1 MALDA
6 VMPDLSGMLIGGAA
20 ARPDSLTGFRDEFSS
35 AFQTML
41 SKAPERV
48 RNELKINSGYR
59 SPEVQAQLWKEA
71 LDKYG
76 SVEKARK
83 HVAPP
88 GKSKHGEG
96 VAADLHYASEATK
109 QWVRNNAKNYGLAFP
124 LQHEP
129 WHMELASARKRD
141 VVAAQPQVA
150 DITGESGNET
160 MTGAGGEADYTAPAA
175 IQGVYDGYQSG
186 KMTPQQE
193 SEYIRDVMNGD
204 MQAPGPL
211 RVPDA
216 LWKAYSGDGMDAE
229 QRADFEADVNAG
241 KWDRPSNESE
251 TWIGSAWN
259 AITGE
264 DRAVKSTEAL
274 PDWGGMPE
282 MNDFTKENWWN
293 SAKTALGTMFTS
305 PEETVKVIKSQFPG
319 VEVRQDAPGTYI
331 LKSSI
336 DGKEYAIKPGI
347 RASDAP
353 RIAGGV
359 AAFTPAGKAA
369 TTLGGMATAA
379 GTEAAIQTSQA
390 ATGGTADLEQI
401 PLAALGEGGGRL
413 ASKAIGKGLSAAGKA
428 IRGAPAAV
436 AGEAAEA
443 GTRATVAE
451 TVPPEGIG
459 ELVRKASKGGKGSEE
474 AVRALAQE
482 AKVNPAALAAAQR
495 RGFDLPADVLID
507 DPMVKEAVGL
517 TRSLRASEASVAFD
531 QSINRAIDQAD
542 EALKQIGASPDIST
556 VNENIKIALTK
567 SRDALEAS
575 ARKLYTQ
582 VDEAIPKQSPVDLSN
597 LKNTLDEIAGE
608 LGGVEAMT
616 PVEKKLLALANAEE
630 TATYGRLIREKALV
644 GKAIGQMDS
653 PYSSLD
659 SATLKRVYGALAEDQ
674 LATVEALGNAQLRAD
689 LRKANQLTQARKGL
703 ETRIIGTFGKDLEGS
718 ITTKLRSA
726 IKSASKGDV
735 GALNRIIKAVPED
748 MRKEAVATA
757 LMAATR
763 STKAGETGFG
773 FSQFSALYTEL
784 KANKE
789 AFNLVMSHLGP
800 EAKSFMADM
809 AEISQRI
816 TVARGNIMK
825 TGASNQA
832 LLQAMTAEGVVAKV
846 LSTSLFRRGAQ
857 VAGGAGGAVAGG
869 GFGAGAGVAMANVLT
884 DIAEKTANRDALLAA
899 GKMFASE
906 QFKDFAEEAAI
917 NPRVS
922 ERMVKRLARSS
933 AFRRWAKTL
942 NNETAISKPE
952 RFILSLIQDARTR
965 AQEDQKQ

>member
-1 MALDA
+1 MIA
-6 VMPDLSGMLIGGAA
+6 
-20 ARPDSLTGFRDEFSS
+20 
-35 AFQTML
+35 
-41 SKAPERV
+41 KAPESV
-48 RNELKINSGYR
+48 RNELKITSGYR
-59 SPEVQAQLWKEA
+59 SPEVQAKLWKEA

-83 HVAPP
+83 FVAPP

-96 VAADLHYASEATK
+96 VAVDLHYASDATK
-109 QWVRNNAKNYGLAFP
+109 QWVHNNAKNYGLAFP

-141 VVAAQPQVA
+141 ISATQSQATA
-150 DITGESGNET
+150 GDIAGSSGNET
-160 MTGAGGEADYTAPAA
+160 MIGAGEEVDYTAPAA
-175 IQGVYDGYQSG
+175 IQGVYDAYQTG
-186 KMTPQQE
+186 KMTPEQE
-193 SEYIRDVMNGD
+193 SEYIGDVLNGT
-204 MQAPGPL
+204 MKAAGPL
-211 RVPDA
+211 RVPDGI
-216 LWKAYSGDGMDAE
+216 WKAYAAGQMEDE
-229 QRADFEADVNAG
+229 QRAEFEADVNAG
-241 KWDRPSNESE
+241 MWERPSNESE
-251 TWIGSAWN
+251 TWIGGIWD

-282 MNDFTKENWWN
+282 MNDFTKENWWS

-305 PEETVKVIKSQFPG
+305 PEETVKVIKAQFPG

-331 LKSSI
+331 IKSSI
-336 DGKEYAIKPGI
+336 DGKEYAIKPGV

-359 AAFTPAGKAA
+359 AAFMPAGRAA
-369 TTLGGMATAA
+369 TMLGRAGAAMATE
-379 GTEAAIQTSQA
+379 GAIQGSQEL
-390 ATGGTADLEQI
+390 TGGDFNVADVLIAPATEI
-401 PLAALGEGGGRL
+401 GFSL
-413 ASKAIGKGLSAAGKA
+413 ASKAVGKGITAARKA
-428 IRGAPAAV
+428 ISGTPAAV
-436 AGEAAEA
+436 ASDAAGA
-443 GTRATVAE
+443 GAQAGAKAASEVAGD
-451 TVPPEGIG
+451 TIPPEGIG

-474 AVRALAQE
+474 AVKALAQE

-542 EALKQIGASPDIST
+542 EALKQIGASPDISS
-556 VNENIKIALTK
+556 VNENIKVALTK
-567 SRDALEAS
+567 ARDGLEAS
-575 ARKLYTQ
+575 AKKLYTQ
-582 VDEAIPKQSPVDLSN
+582 VDDAIPKQSPVDLSN
-597 LKNTLDEIAGE
+597 LKKTLDDIADE

-616 PVEKKLLALANAEE
+616 PVEKKLLALASAEE

-644 GKAIGQMDS
+644 GKAIAAMDS

-726 IKSASKGDV
+726 IKSAGKGDV

-757 LMAATR
+757 IMAATR

-784 KANKE
+784 KANKA
-789 AFNLVMSHLGP
+789 AFNLVMSYLGP
-800 EAKSFMADM
+800 EAKGFMADM

-816 TVARGNIMK
+816 TVARGNIIK

-899 GKMFASE
+899 GKMFASQ
-906 QFKDFAEEAAI
+906 QFKDFAEEAAT

-933 AFRRWAKTL
+933 AFRRWANAL

-965 AQEDQKQ
+965 AQEDQ

>member
-6 VMPDLSGMLIGGAA
+6 VLPDLSGMLTGGAA
-20 ARPDSLTGFRDEFSS
+20 ARPDSVTGFQSEFSS
-35 AFQTML
+35 AFQSMIA
-41 SKAPERV
+41 KAPERV
-48 RNELKINSGYR
+48 RNELKITSGYR
-59 SPEVQAQLWKEA
+59 SPEVQAKLWKEA

-83 HVAPP
+83 FVAPP

-96 VAADLHYASEATK
+96 VAVDLHYASDATK
-109 QWVRNNAKNYGLAFP
+109 QWVHNNAKNYGLAFP

-141 VVAAQPQVA
+141 ISATQSQATA
-150 DITGESGNET
+150 GDIAGSSGDET
-160 MTGAGGEADYTAPAA
+160 MIGAGEEVDYTAPAA
-175 IQGVYDGYQSG
+175 IQNVYDAYQTG
-186 KMTPQQE
+186 KMTPEQE
-193 SEYIRDVMNGD
+193 SEYIGDVLNGT
-204 MQAPGPL
+204 MKAAGPL
-211 RVPDA
+211 RVPDGI
-216 LWKAYSGDGMDAE
+216 WKAYAAGEMDDE
-229 QRADFEADVNAG
+229 QRAEFEADVNAG
-241 KWDRPSNESE
+241 MWERPSNESE
-251 TWIGSAWN
+251 TWIGGIWN

-274 PDWGGMPE
+274 PSWYNMP
-282 MNDFTKENWWN
+282 
-293 SAKTALGTMFTS
+293 LGSLTDPKAWKASVGAFFAS
-305 PEETVKVIKSQFPG
+305 PEEAVKIIRTQFPDI
-319 VEVRQDAPGTYI
+319 EARQDAAGSYI
-331 LKSSI
+331 LKSPA
-336 DGKEYAIKPGI
+336 DGKEYAIKPGMEWGDLI
-347 RASDAP
+347 RIIP
-353 RIAGGV
+353 GM
-359 AAFTPAGKAA
+359 AAFTPAGRAA
-369 TTLGGMATAA
+369 TTIGGMAIAA
-379 GTEAAIQTSQA
+379 GTEAAIQASQA
-390 ATGGTADLEQI
+390 ATGGDFDPEQV

-413 ASKAIGKGLSAAGKA
+413 ASKVIGKGVTAARKA
-428 IRGAPAAV
+428 ISGTPAAV
-436 AGEAAEA
+436 ASDAAGA
-443 GTRATVAE
+443 GAKATSEVAGDAI
-451 TVPPEGIG
+451 PPESIG

-474 AVRALAQE
+474 AVRALAKE

-542 EALKQIGASPDIST
+542 EALKQIGASPDISS
-556 VNENIKIALTK
+556 VNEKIKAALTK
-567 SRDALEAS
+567 ARNGLEAS
-575 ARKLYTQ
+575 AKKLYTQ
-582 VDEAIPKQSPVDLSN
+582 VDDAIPKQSPVDLSN
-597 LKNTLDEIAGE
+597 LKKTLDEIADE

-674 LATVEALGNAQLRAD
+674 LATVETLGNAQLRAD

-773 FSQFSALYTEL
+773 FSQFSAIYTEL
-784 KANKE
+784 KANKA
-789 AFNLVMSHLGP
+789 AFNLVMSYLGP
-800 EAKSFMADM
+800 EAKGFMADM

-816 TVARGNIMK
+816 TVARGNIIK

-906 QFKDFAEEAAI
+906 QFKDFAEEAAT

-965 AQEDQKQ
+965 AQEDQ